1 MLTDDLYANA
11 EAGGSRAALVHGDE
25 QLTWGELLEQVERL
39 AHGLTASGIAPG
51 DPVALLPPNSP
62 AFVVSFLAITAIGA
76 VVVPLNPQFKPDELG
91 FYFRN
96 SGVRAVIAD
105 EAGIAVAERLVARGV
120 PLIATRSLGGLMAER
135 PGERLPTRAASEDYV
150 YQYSSGSTGRPKRV
164 ARTHG
169 QCWAEA
175 ESYRVSIGVSPHDTL
190 FCAVP
195 LFHTYGMGNCLTTS
209 VRAGATLVIMEDP
222 NPFVLNRGRALRLL
236 ERHRATIFPGVPFQF
251 RLLAEAAETAD
262 LSSVRTCFS
271 AGTALPGEAFVGFH
285 ERYGIA
291 VRQLYGSTETGVM
304 TINLDP
310 DPLATR
316 ASVGTPVPG
325 VELAIVDGEVTV
337 RGPAI
342 AHGYADAD
350 EASRAAFRD
359 GRYFTGDLGR
369 VDAAGRLFIT
379 GRKKLF
385 IEVAGHK
392 VDPLEVQDVLEAHPS
407 IREAVVVG
415 VKGKVEG
422 EEVVKAAIVPADGC
436 EQREVIA
443 FCQARLASFKVPQI
457 LEFREEIP
465 KSPLGKTLR
474 KYLVQ

>member
-1 MLTDDLYANA
+1 
-11 EAGGSRAALVHGDE
+11 
-25 QLTWGELLEQVERL
+25 
-39 AHGLTASGIAPG
+39 
-51 DPVALLPPNSP
+51 
-62 AFVVSFLAITAIGA
+62 
-76 VVVPLNPQFKPDELG
+76 
-91 FYFRN
+91 
-96 SGVRAVIAD
+96 
-105 EAGIAVAERLVARGV
+105 
-120 PLIATRSLGGLMAER
+120 
-135 PGERLPTRAASEDYV
+135 
-150 YQYSSGSTGRPKRV
+150 
-164 ARTHG
+164 
-169 QCWAEA
+169 
-175 ESYRVSIGVSPHDTL
+175 
-190 FCAVP
+190 
-195 LFHTYGMGNCLTTS
+195 
-209 VRAGATLVIMEDP
+209 
-222 NPFVLNRGRALRLL
+222 
-236 ERHRATIFPGVPFQF
+236 
-251 RLLAEAAETAD
+251 
-262 LSSVRTCFS
+262 
-271 AGTALPGEAFVGFH
+271 
-285 ERYGIA
+285 
-291 VRQLYGSTETGVM
+291 M
-304 TINLDP
+304 TINFDP

-350 EASRAAFRD
+350 AASRAAFRD

-392 VDPLEVQDVLEAHPS
+392 VDPLEVQDVLEAHPR

-443 FCQARLASFKVPQI
+443 FCQARLANFKVPQI